1 MTEQIDYDPNTVLEA
16 LNNKADR
23 DLNNVTDG
31 TYQVLTT
38 KNVTNCITKIPQD
51 IKLELNNDTLTL
63 KAGSKLYDGSG
74 NVISIAKDYTVDTSS
89 GNGVVGVF
97 YSKTQD
103 KVWANQLVS
112 TATSGETPPTG
123 SGMFY
128 NTVTKSVDFYK
139 NGVLDESDWS
149 LPLAIITV
157 NEGTSTSID
166 QIFNGFGYIGSTIFA
181 LPGVEGLIP
190 NGRNEDGSLN
200 NKSFK
205 TTSMLTANA
214 LFNAN
219 LASIVVNSTF
229 LTMVTDNNVRYDNN
243 NNFNFLVNNNDK
255 YFAAFVG
262 TVSIKDLKIA
272 SFNPKTTLRI
282 LDRNDKEEIISWGMP
297 DYDAGIDITAYDAVS
312 HQFVAP
318 CDGVLIFTLSLIS
331 NGVRIYIDDVLL
343 AMPSAAGSATVGTTY
358 SFVISKG
365 QKFYV
370 SPGSFYTLYG
380 INAFFPFKGV
390 N

>member
-38 KNVTNCITKIPQD
+38 KNITNCITKIPQD
-51 IKLELNNDTLTL
+51 IKLELNDSTLTL
-63 KAGSKLYDGSG
+63 KAGSKIYDGSG
-74 NVISIAKDYTVDTSS
+74 NIISINKDYTVDTTS

-97 YSKTQD
+97 YSKVQD

-112 TATSGETPPTG
+112 TMTSGEISPTG
-123 SGMFY
+123 SGMYY
-128 NTVTKSVDFYK
+128 NTLTKTVDYYK
-139 NGVLDESDWS
+139 DGVLNESDWS

-157 NEGTSTSID
+157 NNGTAITSID
-166 QIFNGFGYIGSTIFA
+166 QVFNGFGYIGSTIFA

-190 NGRNEDGSLN
+190 NGRNTDGSLN

-205 TTSMLTANA
+205 ITSVLTANA

-219 LASIVVNSTF
+219 FASIVVNSTF

-262 TVSIKDLKIA
+262 TVSIKDLKIT
-272 SFNPKTTLRI
+272 SFIPKNPFQAV
-282 LDRNDKEEIISWGMP
+282 DRNEINNIIDTRINYRFQVVSELPPVQDPNTFYFIPEE
-297 DYDAGIDITAYDAVS
+297 
-312 HQFVAP
+312 
-318 CDGVLIFTLSLIS
+318 
-331 NGVRIYIDDVLL
+331 
-343 AMPSAAGSATVGTTY
+343 
-358 SFVISKG
+358 
-365 QKFYV
+365 
-370 SPGSFYTLYG
+370 
-380 INAFFPFKGV
+380 
-390 N
+390 